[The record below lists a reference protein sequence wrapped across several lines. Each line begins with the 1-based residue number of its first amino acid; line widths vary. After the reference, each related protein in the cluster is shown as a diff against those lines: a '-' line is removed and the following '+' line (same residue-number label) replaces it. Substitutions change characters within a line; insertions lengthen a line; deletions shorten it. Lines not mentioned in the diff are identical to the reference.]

1 MADREQLRPL
11 CRAVYLD
18 TTQYIGRLPEAKPP
32 APAAR
37 GGAAAE
43 TRVGEPPRVFRF
55 RAEAPR
61 GRGGLAPRLIPSL
74 PPIPRNYEYKMCGF
88 CGARKDLSE
97 PRARGLAL
105 MGPVF
110 REQIKRP

>member
-1 MADREQLRPL
+1 MMISMQQQQFLMQQAQAQQ
-11 CRAVYLD
+11 AVLAM
-18 TTQYIGRLPEAKPP
+18 QQASVQ
-32 APAAR
+32 PAA
-37 GGAAAE
+37 AAPRRTSSNA
-43 TRVGEPPRVFRF
+43 TRVPGF

-105 MGPVF
+105 MGPVL

>member
-1 MADREQLRPL
+1 MLRRQQEQYDRHQ
-11 CRAVYLD
+11 AVVAQATHLQH
-18 TTQYIGRLPEAKPP
+18 TAIFNA
-32 APAAR
+32 
-37 GGAAAE
+37 
-43 TRVGEPPRVFRF
+43 PRVFRF

-105 MGPVF
+105 MGPVL